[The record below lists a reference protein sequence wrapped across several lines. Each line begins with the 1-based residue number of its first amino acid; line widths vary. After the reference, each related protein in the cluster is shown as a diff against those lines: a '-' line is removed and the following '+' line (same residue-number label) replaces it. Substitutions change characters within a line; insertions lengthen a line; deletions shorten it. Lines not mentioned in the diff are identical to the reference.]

1 MGYQTTIQD
10 DDAIRLGSV
19 KIEVAAY
26 SDTPSYTDL
35 GAMKNTKLVESIEFA
50 SIEPDNAPPI
60 KRVKKHTVV
69 ITGEWQEP
77 TLSGLNLLRGG
88 LDTFTAV
95 AGTDTFSTG
104 GKTTLGYLKL
114 QLTNTNASSKTYV
127 VKVHKAQATKGLDQA
142 FGADGELVNAAIP
155 IELTGEVDP
164 TEAVGEQLF
173 TITDMQA
180 PSIPAA

>member
-10 DDAIRLGSV
+10 EDAIRLGSV
-19 KIEVAAY
+19 KFEVAAY

-60 KRVKKHTVV
+60 KRVNKQAVV
-69 ITGEWQEP
+69 ITGDWQEP

-88 LDTFTAV
+88 IDTYSAV

-104 GKTTLGYLKL
+104 GKSDVGYIKV
-114 QLTNTNASSKTYV
+114 QLTNTNAASKTYV
-127 VKVHKAQATKGLDQA
+127 VAVKKAQITKGLEQA
-142 FGADGELVNAAIP
+142 FGADGELTTAAVPLEI
-155 IELTGEVDP
+155 TGEVDL
-164 TEAVGEQLF
+164 TEDAGEQLF
-173 TITDMQA
+173 SITDMQA
-180 PSIPAA
+180 PTTPAA